1 MSSALPHVRG
11 IRTALLSLV
20 GLTSLVLAADKP
32 PALPVES
39 SEGQWVFSLLPK
51 AFQKNPLVDQTVL
64 TEMTEEG
71 RKLPVPTAE
80 SPVYY
85 LAHPTGYHTEGHGAA
100 GERPPAEAVV
110 TDCLQR
116 ALAVNHYLPATPAHP
131 PTLAIFYVWGSHN
144 NLDQG
149 NDLSFAFPDV
159 GHKNLLSRAALVGG
173 MKFAAELKDVMEKHD
188 LQVEVQGPAILDP
201 LRLYLERDYRTRELY
216 AQSLGNCYY
225 LVASAYDF
233 QALAGAA
240 ERKLLWRSKMTVDAN
255 GVAMADTLPTLVL
268 SAGQYLG
275 RDMPEAATFLRRI
288 QRDTEV
294 RLGPL
299 EVKEYM
305 GKTTP
310 PEPEKKP

>member
-1 MSSALPHVRG
+1 MSSALLCARHL
-11 IRTALLSLV
+11 RTVLLPLV

-39 SEGQWVFSLLPK
+39 GEGQWVFSLLPK
-51 AFQKNPLVDQTVL
+51 SFQKNPLVDQTVL

-80 SPVYY
+80 HPVYY

-131 PTLAIFYVWGSHN
+131 PTLALFYVWGSHN

-149 NDLSFAFPDV
+149 DELSGAFPDV
-159 GHKNLLSRAALVGG
+159 GHRNLLSRAALVGG
-173 MKFAAELKDVMEKHD
+173 TKFAAELKDVLEKHD
-188 LQVEVQGPAILDP
+188 LQAEVGGPAILDP

-216 AQSLGNCYY
+216 EQSRGNCYY

-233 QALAGAA
+233 QTLADGAG
-240 ERKLLWRSKMTVDAN
+240 RKLLWRSKLTVDAT

-275 RDMPEAATFLRRI
+275 RDMPVAATFLRRI
-288 QRDTEV
+288 HRNTEV
-294 RLGPL
+294 KLGPL
-299 EVKEYM
+299 EVKEYL